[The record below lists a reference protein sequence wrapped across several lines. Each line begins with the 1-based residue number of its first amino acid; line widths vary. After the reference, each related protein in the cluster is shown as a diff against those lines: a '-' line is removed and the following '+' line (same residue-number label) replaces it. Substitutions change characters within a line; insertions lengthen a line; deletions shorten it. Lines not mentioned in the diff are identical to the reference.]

1 MGESNI
7 FIFRLV
13 KLIMLSVADASVE
26 LPSTRLDYQIE
37 QTVDYIRGLVASDDV
52 ADVTA
57 VRLTALVDIMLE
69 IERINGFLSY
79 KVCSC

>member
-26 LPSTRLDYQIE
+26 LPSTRLDYRIE
-37 QTVDYIRGLVASDDV
+37 QTVDYICGLVASDDV

-69 IERINGFLSY
+69 IERINGFPSY
-79 KVCSC
+79 QVCSC